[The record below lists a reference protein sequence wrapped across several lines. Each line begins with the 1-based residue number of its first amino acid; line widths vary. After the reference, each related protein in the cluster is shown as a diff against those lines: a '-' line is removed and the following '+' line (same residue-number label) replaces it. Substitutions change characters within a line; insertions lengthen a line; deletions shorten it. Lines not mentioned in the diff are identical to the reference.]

1 MIRKEREVREEE
13 KAESEDRER
22 LEKDCER
29 GREVM
34 GEESIRIK
42 RKRKGRG
49 RGKQYRAKKGR
60 RKRKGGHE
68 EEA

>member
-49 RGKQYRAKKGR
+49 RGKTVQSE
-60 RKRKGGHE
+60 KRQE
-68 EEA
+68 EEKRWA